1 MDKNKWHKHILS
13 QQNSPPYLP
22 LFIFA
27 NGPSTSI
34 ELWANSGPLK
44 DCWSC
49 IILPMDGSLP
59 KAPPFQYSDW
69 APAAKNWGGG
79 ERRVGGG
86 PPKNNQIK
94 QNKTKTFIIAKHG
107 KSSVLNIWAA
117 TTCHKLLNIILCP
130 SADVLSRLRAA
141 NENANLKFLGSHAT
155 KGWGY
160 LLLLV
165 IT

>member
-1 MDKNKWHKHILS
+1 MRNGFGFFTTGSCSLLFAKLNTAHTIATKYIKHNLACTQIPSVVTKKYLSSSIKLCRNGYKNDINTYCPNNIVPH
-13 QQNSPPYLP
+13 YLP

-69 APAAKNWGGG
+69 APAAKNWEG
-79 ERRVGGG
+79 EKT
-86 PPKNNQIK
+86 PKNKQI
-94 QNKTKTFIIAKHG
+94 NKPKPP
-107 KSSVLNIWAA
+107 SLSLN
-117 TTCHKLLNIILCP
+117 
-130 SADVLSRLRAA
+130 RA
-141 NENANLKFLGSHAT
+141 N
-155 KGWGY
+155 Y
-160 LLLLV
+160 QP
-165 IT
+165 